1 MRGIVASLLVLAL
14 ASLSGCVSLV
24 EYCDP
29 DLDAAAA
36 EAQKAISEY
45 QAKAGHIAGVV
56 TSADG
61 AAVATASVDLLG
73 VTDDIAV
80 DAQGHFAVLD
90 LAPGNYTVAV
100 GAPEHLE
107 QQVAVFVQAGQ
118 FSRPTIVL
126 EAIPAPEPYQT
137 LSHFE
142 GFTDVSVIGLSGLS
156 CYCYFE
162 GDLVPE
168 GLGELVLEGRNGD
181 ASWTGGSDGMY
192 WSLDVAP
199 ANESADEWSY
209 FGGYDS
215 SPFVQ
220 SFLAEDLIAGPGHYY
235 LRLEPD
241 SGLMPTLDQRF
252 EAYVTAFYH
261 GVAPEGYTAFVDE

>member
-1 MRGIVASLLVLAL
+1 MRGMVASLLVLAL

-24 EYCDP
+24 EDGDP

-36 EAQKAISEY
+36 EAQKALSDY

-56 TSADG
+56 TGADG
-61 AAVATASVDLLG
+61 APIVTASVDLVG
-73 VTDDIAV
+73 VADDVAA
-80 DAQGHFAVLD
+80 DAQGHFAFLD
-90 LAPGNYTVAV
+90 LTPGNYTLAV
-100 GAPEHLE
+100 SAPEYVE
-107 QQVAVFVQAGQ
+107 QQLAVFVQPGQ
-118 FSRPTIVL
+118 FTRPAVVL

-137 LSHFE
+137 VSHFE
-142 GFTDVSVIGLSGLS
+142 GFTDISLLGLSGLS

-168 GLGELVLEGRNGD
+168 GLGELVLEGRVGD
-181 ASWTGGSDGMY
+181 AWIGSDSLY
-192 WSLDVAP
+192 WNLDVAP
-199 ANESADEWSY
+199 ANESAEEWSY
-209 FGGYDS
+209 FYGYGA
-215 SPFVQ
+215 SPFSQ
-220 SFLAEDLIAGPGHYY
+220 SFLAEDLIEGPGHYH

-241 SGLMPTLDQRF
+241 GGLMPSVDQTF